1 MNAKAQKKK
10 YHDIKKL
17 FGKEYFKSDFIEP
30 KAHISL
36 SPSLNR
42 FLSDTKKK
50 EIISTKN
57 SSNNL
62 SSKLNRDSR
71 IIKISKNKSNTNY
84 FKLVRDDTTNLKKT
98 KILIKS
104 LINKS
109 NNNLRKT
116 NEYNSYHHYM
126 FISDRKNENEIEKKK
141 NYENSINNSNANNS
155 YYPNN
160 KMVTNIKKKQTDINL
175 KKIKSNKNNN
185 INKLILCDSLFKNV
199 RENQNKRKNIKNKV
213 SIKDNKNRNI
223 FKLKELNSNRCSGFY
238 QNNKNNYNNDL
249 IINNKNYLKTIETN
263 MLIKK
268 IKINNTLNN
277 KNINKNK
284 SYESLYKQNFPTS
297 KNKKYS
303 GFLKKNVKYILFNS
317 QNKSS
322 SINSQILYSQ
332 IFSKNNHKSMGNID
346 KNNKKINKSIN
357 KNRKNS
363 GINNYCFK
371 NKSIDINNNNDS
383 FKNKFLL
390 VLNEQRK
397 KLREEELKKN
407 MKEIYINSNLRK
419 QKYIKLF
426 KVINQSFSDIKKL
439 IEQIEKEDLLKDIT
453 SKINDDVS
461 YESILNKDNSNSI
474 EQQFKSILNNR
485 FFNNKNENTSYKE
498 NTTSII
504 YNDFTFE
511 EDKKD
516 ISLKSIDIKKNSFFE
531 TNEISEKEKINEN
544 KDICDIF

>member
-17 FGKEYFKSDFIEP
+17 FGKEYFKSDFIKP
-30 KAHISL
+30 KVHISL
-36 SPSLNR
+36 SPSSNR

-62 SSKLNRDSR
+62 SSKLIRDSR

-141 NYENSINNSNANNS
+141 NCEISINNSNANNS
-155 YYPNN
+155 DYPNN
-160 KMVTNIKKKQTDINL
+160 KMVSNIKKKQTDINL
-175 KKIKSNKNNN
+175 KKIKSNKNSN
-185 INKLILCDSLFKNV
+185 NKLILCDSLFKSV
-199 RENQNKRKNIKNKV
+199 RGNQSKLKNIKKKV
-213 SIKDNKNRNI
+213 VIKDNKNKNI
-223 FKLKELNSNRCSGFY
+223 FKLKELNNNRCSGFY

-268 IKINNTLNN
+268 IKINNTLNS

-284 SYESLYKQNFPTS
+284 SYESLYKQKFPTT

-317 QNKSS
+317 QNK
-322 SINSQILYSQ
+322 
-332 IFSKNNHKSMGNID
+332 
-346 KNNKKINKSIN
+346 
-357 KNRKNS
+357 
-363 GINNYCFK
+363 
-371 NKSIDINNNNDS
+371 
-383 FKNKFLL
+383 
-390 VLNEQRK
+390 
-397 KLREEELKKN
+397 
-407 MKEIYINSNLRK
+407 
-419 QKYIKLF
+419 
-426 KVINQSFSDIKKL
+426 
-439 IEQIEKEDLLKDIT
+439 
-453 SKINDDVS
+453 
-461 YESILNKDNSNSI
+461 
-474 EQQFKSILNNR
+474 
-485 FFNNKNENTSYKE
+485 
-498 NTTSII
+498 
-504 YNDFTFE
+504 
-511 EDKKD
+511 
-516 ISLKSIDIKKNSFFE
+516 
-531 TNEISEKEKINEN
+531 
-544 KDICDIF
+544 

>member
-175 KKIKSNKNNN
+175 KKIKSNKNN